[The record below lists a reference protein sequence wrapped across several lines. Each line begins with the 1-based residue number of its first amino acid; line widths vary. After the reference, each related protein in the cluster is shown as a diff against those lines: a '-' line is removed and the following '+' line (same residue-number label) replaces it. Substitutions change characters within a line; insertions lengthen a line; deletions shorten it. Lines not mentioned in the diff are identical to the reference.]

1 MHRKKKGAVL
11 LGISSSCA
19 SGGWQGENK
28 NIKPNLWFSPRKSA
42 FPCTLS
48 QLAHWTF
55 WAERLFR
62 EQKQHSS
69 FRSSLHSQVTCRAL
83 VLVTLR
89 GELAFLPWVWACE
102 TSAQPG
108 WWAVPSQAEGMCGSW
123 RLYRTQNKQ
132 AERYICKV
140 WPRVSLVT
148 PIRLMGTNL
157 DFKSMEKKLRSNAIL
172 EAWEQNIV
180 WVPGKHSLSRR
191 YSLCWP
197 GLGTFG

>member
-1 MHRKKKGAVL
+1 MAHPQKEER
-11 LGISSSCA
+11 SCA
-19 SGGWQGENK
+19 VRNQQQLCIRRRAGGKQEHK
-28 NIKPNLWFSPRKSA
+28 TQPLIQPREISLPLYPITA
-42 FPCTLS
+42 GSL
-48 QLAHWTF
+48 WTF

-89 GELAFLPWVWACE
+89 GELAFLSWVWACK

-108 WWAVPSQAEGMCGSW
+108 WWAVPSQAEGMRGSW

-132 AERYICKV
+132 AQRYICKV
-140 WPRVSLVT
+140 WPRVSLLT
-148 PIRLMGTNL
+148 PIRLMGT
-157 DFKSMEKKLRSNAIL
+157 ST
-172 EAWEQNIV
+172 
-180 WVPGKHSLSRR
+180 RR

-197 GLGTFG
+197 GLGSFG